1 MEQLAYKN
9 GSHKMLSISGG
20 PLPLVFPPNEKR
32 SPRFCVFDP
41 KDGQVFSLPI
51 DSIIEAGALSR
62 PVIND
67 GAQLSLIESIREYGL
82 INPITVCFDN
92 AFFLIAGRARLHAAK
107 SAGKTMIPCM
117 IKTGDPQL
125 LSLIENL
132 HRKSLTPIQE
142 AEACKN
148 LQQRLGLSQKTL
160 AEKLKKSTTNMND
173 ILRLNALPD
182 EIKTDCRDDN
192 RYSRRFF
199 LDLLKQPTHE
209 MMIAQLKA
217 AADNTAPKSAL
228 EDPSV
233 KQIETK
239 NKPSHERQS
248 RQKVLAKKLQSSI
261 EAAAKLASLG
271 VSAEERNEIRRLYEL
286 LGKLIMTT

>member
-1 MEQLAYKN
+1 MEQLANKN
-9 GSHKMLSISGG
+9 GSHKILSISGG

-32 SPRFCVFDP
+32 SHRFCVFDP

-51 DSIIEAGALSR
+51 DSIVEPCELSR

-67 GAQLSLIESIREYGL
+67 EAQLSLIESIREYGL
-82 INPITVCFDN
+82 INPITVCFDKD
-92 AFFLIAGRARLHAAK
+92 AFYLIAGRARLHAAK

-148 LQQRLGLSQKTL
+148 LQRRLGLSQKTL

-182 EIKTDCRDDN
+182 EIKTVCRDDN
-192 RYSRRFF
+192 RHSRRFF
-199 LDLLKQPTHE
+199 LDLLKQPPHE
-209 MMIAQLKA
+209 MMIALKA

-248 RQKVLAKKLQSSI
+248 RQKVLAKKLQSLI
-261 EAAAKLASLG
+261 AAAAKLASSE

-286 LGKLIMTT
+286 LGKLI